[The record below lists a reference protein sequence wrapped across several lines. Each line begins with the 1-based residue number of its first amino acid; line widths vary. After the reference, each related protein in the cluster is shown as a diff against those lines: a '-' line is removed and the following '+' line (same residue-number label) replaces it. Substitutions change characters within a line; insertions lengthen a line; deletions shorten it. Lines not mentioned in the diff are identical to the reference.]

1 MTTTTAA
8 QESGLEQFS
17 HIDGLVDALRGITDR
32 REERTLIFAKGENTR
47 HLRHAQVLARWDL
60 LSEPWARSVEDKRVN
75 SVDRTP
81 AAATFGR

>member
-1 MTTTTAA
+1 MTTTTA
-8 QESGLEQFS
+8 EEPGLEQFS

-60 LSEPWARSVEDKRVN
+60 LSEPWARSVEDKRVS